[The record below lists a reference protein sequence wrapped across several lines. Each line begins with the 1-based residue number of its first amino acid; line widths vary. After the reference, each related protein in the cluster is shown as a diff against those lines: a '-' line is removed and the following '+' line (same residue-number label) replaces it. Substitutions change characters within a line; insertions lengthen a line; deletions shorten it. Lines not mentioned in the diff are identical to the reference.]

1 MSKFKIICDNIRKNN
16 KNTVHPHVA
25 EEQRKNI
32 KIFVHYFKMLIYKI
46 PKEMFFMLG
55 LIRRNKTQVT
65 DRTVYMEIYGANRVT
80 YRVTSGRISAYGNEI
95 MTYGIEAVDFFTGE
109 SESIPDFSCNIEDA
123 VDFAEILISDRVKPD
138 DIYGKALAYLSVSI

>member
-1 MSKFKIICDNIRKNN
+1 
-16 KNTVHPHVA
+16 
-25 EEQRKNI
+25 
-32 KIFVHYFKMLIYKI
+32 
-46 PKEMFFMLG
+46 MLG